1 MDDLFELPVSF
12 NNTEL
17 NFPARILNY
26 GYSYKLEVDI
36 DGTKLLFEP
45 DEETNWRALIAY
57 EELTANKK
65 INVRLLQA
73 IAWSIEEVLK

>member
-73 IAWSIEEVLK
+73 IAWSIEKILK